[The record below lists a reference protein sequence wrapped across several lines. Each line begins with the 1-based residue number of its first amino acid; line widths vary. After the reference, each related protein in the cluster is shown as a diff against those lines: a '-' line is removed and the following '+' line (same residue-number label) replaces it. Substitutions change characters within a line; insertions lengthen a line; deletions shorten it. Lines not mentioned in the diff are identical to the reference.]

1 MKSFFDHN
9 TGHLTIT
16 HMLHVAGIFTNIC
29 PKNHPNVVKYTIH
42 GAFGL
47 LVIYIVYILYIY
59 TSRFSHTS
67 SVESQILES
76 EFCSSELNPPVFRP
90 T

>member
-59 TSRFSHTS
+59 IHHGFPTHH
-67 SVESQILES
+67 Q
-76 EFCSSELNPPVFRP
+76 LNPKFWSPNFVLQS
-90 T
+90 